1 MAAEKS
7 PGTSPAVP
15 AVFAAI
21 AAVRAEINAEGI
33 AKDKEANGGGIKFK
47 FRGIDA
53 TLDTFSGPMLRAQL
67 MLIPSYDEPVVTPR
81 TTKNDGNTYNTVV
94 RGSYKLV
101 STLDG
106 SEFQLGTFY
115 GEANDTQDKSFA
127 KAQSIALRQA
137 YLQTFIVPLGAEYDP
152 EATEHPDEKPARQD
166 AAPGPQQRE
175 QQAPPQDRK
184 PAPAEDSP
192 AITGAQ
198 QNILNAKL
206 KTKGLTIEGVN
217 AEFGK
222 VSKGN
227 YNDIMD
233 WIKAQ

>member
-1 MAAEKS
+1 MGAASATEKA
-7 PGTSPAVP
+7 AVP
-15 AVFAAI
+15 HIPEVFAAI
-21 AAVRAEINAEGI
+21 AMVREAINAIGVS
-33 AKDKEANGGGIKFK
+33 KDKEAKGGGIAFK

-53 TLDTFSGPMLRAQL
+53 TLDAFSGPMHRAGL
-67 MLIPSYDEPVVTPR
+67 MLIPSYDELSVTER
-81 TTKNDGNTYNTVV
+81 KTSGGGVTFNTVI
-94 RGSYKLV
+94 RGTYRLLSIK
-101 STLDG
+101 DG
-106 SEFQLGTFY
+106 SEYPLGTFF
-115 GEANDTQDKSFA
+115 GEANDTQDKSIA

-137 YLQTFIVPLGAEYDP
+137 YLQTFVVPLGADP
-152 EATEHPDEKPARQD
+152 EDDQQDEQPSRQD

-175 QQAPPQDRK
+175 AVKPQEERK

-206 KTKGLTIEGVN
+206 KTKGLAIEDVN
-217 AEFGK
+217 AQFGK

-233 WIKAQ
+233 WIKTK